1 MIRLAPGRLSTTI
14 CRPHISDS
22 FAAIVRTTM
31 SPAAPAVAG
40 TTKRTERLGK
50 SGPPAQFDNAAHS
63 AAAQTAATM
72 RSGSLACSSVR
83 SISRCIAPPLSGC
96 RQWHRLNAS
105 LVFPRPSLRGKPR
118 LRPQPLELCAHKS
131 KSGQF
136 KDCKT
141 ATTICAR
148 DARKRKNMKEKLRL
162 GVLGFGEVGYYYAR
176 EFRKAG
182 VDDVVAYNNGSTHRP
197 PYTREYMKQA
207 EDIGVTLV
215 GTIRELAQGADIV
228 LSVVT
233 PKGALPAA
241 LAAAPF
247 LRAPVI
253 YADLNSCSPRDKKAA
268 AAAEEFQEKL
278 GKYGTNV
285 ELVDG
290 EVGTPA
296 AMKLLSAIL
305 IKGTQS
311 LVFQAVYAS

>member
-1 MIRLAPGRLSTTI
+1 
-14 CRPHISDS
+14 
-22 FAAIVRTTM
+22 
-31 SPAAPAVAG
+31 
-40 TTKRTERLGK
+40 
-50 SGPPAQFDNAAHS
+50 
-63 AAAQTAATM
+63 
-72 RSGSLACSSVR
+72 
-83 SISRCIAPPLSGC
+83 
-96 RQWHRLNAS
+96 
-105 LVFPRPSLRGKPR
+105 
-118 LRPQPLELCAHKS
+118 
-131 KSGQF
+131 
-136 KDCKT
+136 
-141 ATTICAR
+141 
-148 DARKRKNMKEKLRL
+148 MKEKLRL
-162 GVLGFGEVGYYYAR
+162 GLLGFGEVGYYYAR

-268 AAAEEFQEKL
+268 AAAINASGGRYVDAALMGFPLNEGLKALILASGAAAEEFQEKL

-311 LVFQAVYAS
+311 LVFQAVYASHKAGIDPDFLLQGMERHIGRALASPKGPRALADNVMGRVGIHAERRIPEMQAVAEMVKDLGIDPILEEALWKHTAWVSGFATKDYFGGKMPPNYQSVLEAMDKAPRPARKA